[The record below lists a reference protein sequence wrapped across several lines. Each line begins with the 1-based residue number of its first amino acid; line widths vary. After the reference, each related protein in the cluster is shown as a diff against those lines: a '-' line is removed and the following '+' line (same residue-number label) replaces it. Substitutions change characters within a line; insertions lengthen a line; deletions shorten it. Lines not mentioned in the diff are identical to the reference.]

1 MNNKNIQIQ
10 IGDKVKVTQDLWV
23 QWKEFS
29 GPDNKCNLKD
39 KEGVIVNV
47 YEDYVTLQFDDEVLR
62 LSGQHNISIANI
74 EKINAI
80 YKKGDKVKII
90 NFDSITGLDPKKND
104 TGVVVEDNGNYVKIN
119 IKNDIYEWRNM
130 YRNSIEP
137 LNDNNIIMDNTNN
150 EKELIDR
157 EFNNYKGSLRDMIRI
172 AQREKSNIE
181 QRILDLTNELNRIE
195 KLRDNINKIIK

>member
-1 MNNKNIQIQ
+1 MNNKNIQV
-10 IGDKVKVTQDLWV
+10 GDKVKVTQDLWV
-23 QWKEFS
+23 QWKEFG

-39 KEGVIVNV
+39 KEGVIVSIH
-47 YEDYVTLQFDDEVLR
+47 EGYVTLQFDDEVLR

-74 EKINAI
+74 EKYDTL

-90 NFDSITGLDPKKND
+90 NFDSITGLDPNKND
-104 TGVVVEDNGNYVKIN
+104 IGNVVEDNGKYVKVN

-137 LNDNNIIMDNTNN
+137 LNDNNIIMDNNNN
-150 EKELIDR
+150 EKELINR
-157 EFNNYKGSLRDMIRI
+157 EFNNYRGSLCDMIRT

-181 QRILDLTNELNRIE
+181 QRILDLTNELKRIE
-195 KLRDNINKIIK
+195 NLSDNINKIIK